1 MLIAT
6 LLLGSTV
13 GPEEQGNFS
22 HTKAAIE
29 FAAAFAMFGLPQ
41 ALFFY
46 VKSGR
51 LSLQAALRWAWASA
65 LVAVLVG
72 MIFGAVQQEAS
83 SPVQAVVFASA
94 IALCVAH
101 GHLRALLLV
110 GKHTGWFNA
119 ATALPQVLLIGG
131 VIVVLWFGI
140 TENSTWQLLFAL
152 AYGASSVFA
161 LWRVKK
167 MGKSVAGSPANWR
180 ELGRYGIAAWLLASL
195 STAAILLVQQW
206 VESAQGSVAL
216 GRFTMAMTLVQV
228 PLAPIGYAAPLLFR
242 RWMEQSGGRS
252 SQRWAAALCAALLFV
267 AGAFWLAAPTWP
279 HLGLGPAYAG
289 TTQALAVLMMGAAAE
304 AASRVLTVNV
314 YANGLP
320 WLAVK
325 AEIVRWLVLCGAWLL
340 LPSPG
345 LLSMCA
351 VWAAGAWAAAAVFVL
366 HSYRLASSDESPA

>member
-6 LLLGSTV
+6 VLLGSAV

-41 ALFFY
+41 ALFFFI
-46 VKSGR
+46 KSDR
-51 LSLQAALRWAWASA
+51 LSLQTALRWTLASS

-72 MIFGAVQQEAS
+72 IIFSLVQQEINGAT
-83 SPVQAVVFASA
+83 QAAVFAVA

-101 GHLRALLLV
+101 GNMRALLLIDA
-110 GKHTGWFNA
+110 HTGWFNA

-131 VIVVLWFGI
+131 VVAVLWLGV
-140 TENSTWQLLFAL
+140 TGNSTWQLLFAG
-152 AYGASSVFA
+152 AYGGSSAFA

-167 MGKSVAGSPANWR
+167 IRKLTAGSTMHWR

-195 STAAILLVQQW
+195 STAAILLIQHW
-206 VESAQGSVAL
+206 VESVQGSASL
-216 GRFTMAMTLVQV
+216 GRFTMAMTLAQV

-242 RWMEQSGGRS
+242 RWMEQSGRRS
-252 SQRWAAALCAALLFV
+252 SQRWAAALCAALVFV
-267 AGAFWLAAPTWP
+267 AAAMWLVAPMWP
-279 HLGLGPAYAG
+279 HLGLGAAYLG
-289 TTQALAVLMMGAAAE
+289 VTKALAVLMMGAAAE

-325 AEIVRWLVLCGAWLL
+325 AEVVRWLALCSAWLL

-366 HSYRLASSDESPA
+366 HSYRFASVDERAA

>member
-6 LLLGSTV
+6 LLLGSAV

-51 LSLQAALRWAWASA
+51 LSLQAALRWTWASA

-72 MIFGAVQQEAS
+72 MIFGVVQQEVS
-83 SPVQAVVFASA
+83 SSVQAAVFASA

-140 TENSTWQLLFAL
+140 TGNSTWQLLFAM

-161 LWRVKK
+161 LWQVKK
-167 MGKSVAGSPANWR
+167 MGKPVAGSPADWR

-267 AGAFWLAAPTWP
+267 AAALWLAAPTWP

-289 TTQALAVLMMGAAAE
+289 TTQAFAVLMMGAAAE

-366 HSYRLASSDESPA
+366 HSYRLASSDESTA